1 MTTSLPLLFIGI
13 LSLTLFSGCVQKA
26 QPLACFKG
34 SSACY
39 TQQHIDTHEVE
50 CNNCVAVL

>member
-1 MTTSLPLLFIGI
+1 MATHLPLLLLGI
-13 LSLTLFSGCVQKA
+13 FSLILFSGCVQKT

-39 TQQHIDTHEVE
+39 TQHNITPHEVK
-50 CNNCVAVL
+50 CSTCVAIL